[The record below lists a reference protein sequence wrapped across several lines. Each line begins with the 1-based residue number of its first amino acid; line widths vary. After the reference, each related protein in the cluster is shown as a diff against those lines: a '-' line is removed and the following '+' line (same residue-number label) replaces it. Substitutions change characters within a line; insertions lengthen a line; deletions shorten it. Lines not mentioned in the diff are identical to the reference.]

1 MSYSRWSN
9 SSWYAFYNVNG
20 ALSLW
25 YSMDKTI
32 DWEYDA
38 VVDCLALDAPER
50 NLSIIETYACSEAE
64 AIEAVG
70 YMARFV
76 EDYDPAA
83 GEEYK
88 REVDAMLAK
97 WKDMDGLV

>member
-1 MSYSRWSN
+1 
-9 SSWYAFYNVNG
+9 
-20 ALSLW
+20 
-25 YSMDKTI
+25 MDKTI

>member
-32 DWEYDA
+32 DWEYDS

-50 NLSIIETYACSEAE
+50 NLCIIEIYACSEAE
-64 AIEAVG
+64 AIEAAE
-70 YMARFV
+70 YMERFV
-76 EDYDPAA
+76 EDYDPEA

>member
-32 DWEYDA
+32 DWEYDS

-50 NLSIIETYACSEAE
+50 NLCIIEIYACSEAE
-64 AIEAVG
+64 AIEAAG
-70 YMARFV
+70 YMERYV
-76 EDYDPAA
+76 EDYDPQDS
-83 GEEYK
+83 EEYAK
-88 REVDAMLAK
+88 EVEAMLTK
-97 WKDMDGLV
+97 WEGMKDES